1 MAKNVVLTSEEI
13 ISYLKKSDLINILVE
28 GPDDLLIYN
37 WIEEKINKSNVRIL
51 PCGGRSTL
59 LKVFE
64 KRAEFVDKTVVFIAD
79 KDLWVFSGIPE
90 EYQTVV
96 FTSGYS
102 IENDL
107 FCCARNTINNLF
119 TNEELE
125 DFNRIITNILPWYC
139 SEIMKYKNNRDY
151 NISLHLNQVIP
162 EKSSELCEHFL
173 ANIELVETTQAIIE
187 EVTRDNYLKLRGKF
201 IFDAAV
207 RQLSAKRKR
216 SKYSRDNIFELC
228 LKMNRNHHFDRI
240 INEIEERITEPNTQ
254 YSQ

>member
-13 ISYLKKSDLINILVE
+13 IGYLKKSDLINILVE

-37 WIEEKINKSNVRIL
+37 WIEEKINKPNVRIL

-64 KRAEFVDKTVVFIAD
+64 RRDEFLDKSVVFIAD
-79 KDLWVFSGIPE
+79 KDLWVFSDIPV

-107 FCCARNTINNLF
+107 FCCARNTINSLF
-119 TNEELE
+119 TNAELE
-125 DFNRIITNILPWYC
+125 DFNRIISNLLPWYC
-139 SEIMKYKNNRDY
+139 SEIMKFKNNKVC

-162 EKSSELCEHFL
+162 D
-173 ANIELVETTQAIIE
+173 
-187 EVTRDNYLKLRGKF
+187 TRL
-201 IFDAAV
+201 
-207 RQLSAKRKR
+207 
-216 SKYSRDNIFELC
+216 
-228 LKMNRNHHFDRI
+228 H
-240 INEIEERITEPNTQ
+240 NTRPVHPHIG
-254 YSQ
+254 

>member
-1 MAKNVVLTSEEI
+1 MAKNVVLTAEEI
-13 ISYLKKSDLINILVE
+13 ISYLKKSNLINILVE

-37 WIEEKINKSNVRIL
+37 WIEEKINKPDVRIL
-51 PCGGRSTL
+51 PCGGRCTL
-59 LKVFE
+59 LKVFQ
-64 KRAEFVDKTVVFIAD
+64 KRDEFLDKTVVFIAD

-90 EYQTVV
+90 EYQTIV

-119 TNEELE
+119 TNAELE
-125 DFNRIITNILPWYC
+125 DFNRIITNLLPWYC
-139 SEIMKYKNNRDY
+139 SEILKFKSNKEY

-162 EKSSELCEHFL
+162 AKSSEICEHFL
-173 ANIELVETTQAIIE
+173 ANIEFIE
-187 EVTRDNYLKLRGKF
+187 PSQVVINEVKRDNYLKLRGKF

-228 LKMNRNHHFDRI
+228 LKMEHNHHFERI
-240 INEIEERITEPNTQ
+240 INEIEEKITEPNR
-254 YSQ
+254 